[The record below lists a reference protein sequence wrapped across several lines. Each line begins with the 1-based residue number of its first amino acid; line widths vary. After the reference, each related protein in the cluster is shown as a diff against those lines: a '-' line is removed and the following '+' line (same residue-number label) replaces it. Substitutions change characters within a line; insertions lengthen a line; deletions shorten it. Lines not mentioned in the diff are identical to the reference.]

1 MLSHLKGLR
10 HLYDHI
16 ESNVRSLKSLGV
28 TSENYGSLLASILMN
43 KLPQELKLIITR
55 KRDEDW
61 NLDSILGEIEKE
73 IEARE
78 RARPS
83 NVVQM
88 RDKRLANDHPTA
100 STLLSGAVNR
110 SCCYCSQ
117 AHSSD
122 VCTTV
127 TDGEVRKKVLK
138 KSGRW
143 FVCLKR
149 GHISKECRSKYKCS
163 KCGNRH
169 HVTICSKSPVS
180 NATTDTPSTSSTNKT
195 HVNLS
200 IASGQAP
207 ASNLNPGAT
216 SFQIPTTV
224 SMYIDSNKTVL
235 LQTARTCIYNV
246 NMPECSME
254 IRAVYTGSQR
264 SYITERAKK
273 ALKLKPEDEQR
284 MSIMTFGAQ
293 KGKELNCEVVRIRMQ
308 LRNGLNQELKL
319 FVVPQICE
327 PLTAQPI
334 NICAEKFDHLCQLDM
349 ADSSDGK
356 TAVDIELLIGAD
368 YYWDLATGHTRRGE
382 SGPVAICT
390 KLGWVL
396 SGPAPTVV
404 KDRCSTNLMTVHNS
418 DVTTQSSSTGN
429 LDNILQS
436 FWELESLGI
445 ADLDHNV
452 LTEFDKSIEFKDGRY
467 EVSLPWKENHPL
479 LPTNYQLSLNRLRG
493 LLHRLRHQ
501 PTVLQ
506 QYDNVIQDQLKKGMI
521 QPVQDLEDIQ
531 EARVHYLPH
540 HAVIRQDRETTK
552 LRVVYDA
559 SAKRQ
564 DAPSLNNCLYSGFNF
579 EQYILDILL
588 RFRTYKIAVTA
599 DVEKAFL
606 MISVSEKDRDAQ
618 RILWVDDINK
628 ETPDICK
635 FRFTRVV
642 FGVTS
647 SPFLLNATIQHHL
660 KKYESSHKELVENLL
675 QSIYVDDIVSGVQDD
690 RDALLMYKQS
700 KSLFKAGGFNL
711 RKFVTNSKHI
721 QAKFDQEEGITNPI
735 QNTTSFDET
744 YTKSTLGMTQ
754 IPLVD
759 EQKVLGIRW
768 NVSSDCFILSIQDIA
783 HLANQTEPTK
793 RHIVSV
799 IGRIYDPL
807 GYLSPVVIK
816 FKIFFQELCESK
828 VGWDQPLTGELFSK
842 WNFLVSSIQGAYQ
855 IAIPRYFLEGISQI
869 VKVYRLQ
876 GFCDASKKAY
886 GAVVYLQMQT
896 STGYCTRF
904 IASKTRVAP
913 LCKQTIPRLELLS
926 ALLLSRLM
934 VSITN
939 SLKSVLKLSEP
950 TCYTDSKVTLFWILG
965 ISKEWKQFV

>member
-1 MLSHLKGLR
+1 MTTANYEEAISILKKRFGNKKQIIGRHMDLLLNVDAVTSDQNLKGLR

-43 KLPQELKLIITR
+43 KLPQELKLIIT
-55 KRDEDW
+55 DEDW

-127 TDGEVRKKVLK
+127 TDGEVRKKILK
-138 KSGRW
+138 KSGRC

-200 IASGQAP
+200 TASGQAP

-254 IRAVYTGSQR
+254 IRAVLDTGSQR

-334 NICAEKFDHLCQLDM
+334 NICTEKF
-349 ADSSDGK
+349 
-356 TAVDIELLIGAD
+356 V
-368 YYWDLATGHTRRGE
+368 
-382 SGPVAICT
+382 
-390 KLGWVL
+390 
-396 SGPAPTVV
+396 PT
-404 KDRCSTNLMTVHNS
+404 
-418 DVTTQSSSTGN
+418 
-429 LDNILQS
+429 
-436 FWELESLGI
+436 
-445 ADLDHNV
+445 
-452 LTEFDKSIEFKDGRY
+452 
-467 EVSLPWKENHPL
+467 
-479 LPTNYQLSLNRLRG
+479 
-493 LLHRLRHQ
+493 
-501 PTVLQ
+501 
-506 QYDNVIQDQLKKGMI
+506 
-521 QPVQDLEDIQ
+521 
-531 EARVHYLPH
+531 
-540 HAVIRQDRETTK
+540 
-552 LRVVYDA
+552 
-559 SAKRQ
+559 
-564 DAPSLNNCLYSGFNF
+564 
-579 EQYILDILL
+579 
-588 RFRTYKIAVTA
+588 
-599 DVEKAFL
+599 
-606 MISVSEKDRDAQ
+606 
-618 RILWVDDINK
+618 
-628 ETPDICK
+628 
-635 FRFTRVV
+635 
-642 FGVTS
+642 
-647 SPFLLNATIQHHL
+647 
-660 KKYESSHKELVENLL
+660 
-675 QSIYVDDIVSGVQDD
+675 
-690 RDALLMYKQS
+690 
-700 KSLFKAGGFNL
+700 
-711 RKFVTNSKHI
+711 
-721 QAKFDQEEGITNPI
+721 
-735 QNTTSFDET
+735 
-744 YTKSTLGMTQ
+744 
-754 IPLVD
+754 
-759 EQKVLGIRW
+759 
-768 NVSSDCFILSIQDIA
+768 
-783 HLANQTEPTK
+783 
-793 RHIVSV
+793 
-799 IGRIYDPL
+799 
-807 GYLSPVVIK
+807 
-816 FKIFFQELCESK
+816 
-828 VGWDQPLTGELFSK
+828 
-842 WNFLVSSIQGAYQ
+842 
-855 IAIPRYFLEGISQI
+855 
-869 VKVYRLQ
+869 
-876 GFCDASKKAY
+876 
-886 GAVVYLQMQT
+886 
-896 STGYCTRF
+896 
-904 IASKTRVAP
+904 
-913 LCKQTIPRLELLS
+913 
-926 ALLLSRLM
+926 
-934 VSITN
+934 
-939 SLKSVLKLSEP
+939 
-950 TCYTDSKVTLFWILG
+950 
-965 ISKEWKQFV
+965 